1 MQHMYKNTCR
11 PIQLNAKCSSMNSA
25 CHRIHP
31 AMDGTL
37 GGKRSY
43 SLSSVVQ
50 WRQTKSLS
58 SINVGH
64 SKSMLM
70 QVQDPLLFRVW
81 GNNMGT
87 KFSTKKPAN
96 IFPLSWWLPCGEAHI
111 FAGNTDKW
119 VKLQWKCAKCPSHHN
134 SLFNLFFFLV
144 FFFNATNNS
153 NTVTATLVFAQYIQH
168 RGNKSLLLA
177 FVMQENQ

>member
-1 MQHMYKNTCR
+1 MQHMYKKTSR

-31 AMDGTL
+31 ARMLDGTL

-50 WRQTKSLS
+50 WRQAKSLS

-70 QVQDPLLFRVW
+70 QVQDPLSFRVW
-81 GNNMGT
+81 GNNVGT
-87 KFSTKKPAN
+87 KFSNKKLAN
-96 IFPLSWWLPCGEAHI
+96 IFPLSWLPCGEAHI

-119 VKLQWKCAKCPSHHN
+119 VKLQWKCAKCPSCHN
-134 SLFNLFFFLV
+134 SLFNLFFFWC
-144 FFFNATNNS
+144 FC
-153 NTVTATLVFAQYIQH
+153 
-168 RGNKSLLLA
+168 
-177 FVMQENQ
+177 